1 MTRSTTIVVMGVAG
15 SGKST
20 VMHALGDRLGWACAE
35 GDEFH
40 PASNVEK
47 MASGIAL
54 TDDDRRPW
62 LEALAAWIGDREEAG
77 ANAIV
82 TCSALRRVYR
92 DVLRDGRSSVWFAHL
107 VVPREVLVD
116 RMGRR
121 RGHFMPP
128 SLLDS
133 QLDTLEPLDTAEPG
147 AIIGAGG
154 GVEDLVAQIVAIAP
168 GWLDR

>member
-1 MTRSTTIVVMGVAG
+1 MALSTTIVVMGVAG

-20 VMHALGDRLGWACAE
+20 VMRALVHRLGWACAE

-40 PASNVEK
+40 PAANVEK
-47 MASGIAL
+47 MAAGLAL

-62 LEALAAWIGDREEAG
+62 LEALAAWIAERETAG

-82 TCSALRRVYR
+82 TCSALRRAYR
-92 DVLRDGRSSVWFAHL
+92 DVLRDRGSSVWFAHL
-107 VVPREVLVD
+107 VVQRDVLGE
-116 RMGRR
+116 RLGRR

-133 QLDTLEPLDTAEPG
+133 QLDTLEPLGPDEPG
-147 AIIGAGG
+147 AIIDAGG
-154 GVEDLVAQIVAIAP
+154 RAEAAVAQIVAILP
-168 GWLDR
+168 GRV